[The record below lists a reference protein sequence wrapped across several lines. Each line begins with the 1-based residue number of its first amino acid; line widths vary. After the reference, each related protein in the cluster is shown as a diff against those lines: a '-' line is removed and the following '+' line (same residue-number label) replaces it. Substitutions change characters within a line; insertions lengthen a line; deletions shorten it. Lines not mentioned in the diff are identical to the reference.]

1 MNYDELI
8 SKAKQARRNAYAPY
22 SGFKV
27 GAALVAQ
34 SGKVYS
40 GCNIE
45 NAAYGETVCAERVA
59 FFNAISKGE
68 RRFTAIA
75 IVGGKDELVDC
86 APCGSCRQVMAQ
98 FCDANFVVVLLNGGK
113 TKAYKLCELLP
124 FAFGLKE

>member
-1 MNYDELI
+1 MSYDELI
-8 SKAKQARRNAYAPY
+8 TKAKEARRNAYAPY

-34 SGKVYS
+34 SGKVYV

-59 FFNAISKGE
+59 FFNAISQGE
-68 RRFTAIA
+68 RRFAAIA

-86 APCGSCRQVMAQ
+86 TPCGSCRQVMAQ
-98 FCDANFVVVLLNGGK
+98 FCGKDFTVVLLSGGK
-113 TKAYKLCELLP
+113 AKEYKLGELLP
-124 FAFGLKE
+124 LAFGLKE